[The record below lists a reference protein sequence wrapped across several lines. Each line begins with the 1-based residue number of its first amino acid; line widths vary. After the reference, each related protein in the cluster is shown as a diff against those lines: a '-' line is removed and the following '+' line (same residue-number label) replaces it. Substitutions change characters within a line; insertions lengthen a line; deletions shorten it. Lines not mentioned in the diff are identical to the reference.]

1 MATLSLGDNDDAPD
15 LLCDNCEEPEKPV
28 EKRCK
33 DCLQFL
39 CGPCAEFHRISCD
52 TKDHVLQSK
61 DELKNNEPAENA
73 RPLKCSKHH
82 ELIKFYCNTCQK
94 TICMSCSVLE
104 HKPHN
109 VVSLDDSASD
119 AKEEVENLL
128 KKVNKRVETISTG
141 IDVAVAKSQDITSRE
156 ESCKTQIEKFFT
168 QLHEEIDAEKQNLLA
183 ITASTTERQKSE
195 VEGPKKVLDLA
206 LSTCQNGVN
215 FAKHTLE
222 NGNDV
227 QLLNIKPTI
236 TQYLVNLKS
245 VEDDI
250 TPKVG
255 NPVRFLKRE
264 SPIQFCKQLIRDI
277 CSVEEVA
284 VCPAKCE
291 AKFLDPT
298 LKVGKKSVIVVTC
311 KDKEGRIISSGCGKD
326 QIEVTFNGVQQQNA
340 KISEKQD
347 GTHEIPFVINK
358 LGTLQFEAKINGLV
372 APGCSLEAE
381 VKWELSDVHGSGYLR
396 KNGQMVNCMSGEGD
410 VGKYCFRLGD
420 TSMTTGIVKYLKD
433 CLYISFIIPKGWRG
447 AVAAA
452 ARTGAD

>member
-82 ELIKFYCNTCQK
+82 ELVKFYCNTCQK

-347 GTHEIPFVINK
+347 GTHEIPFIINR

-372 APGCSLEAE
+372 APACSLDAE
-381 VKWELSDVHGSGYLR
+381 VKWELSDVHGNGYLR

>member
-1 MATLSLGDNDDAPD
+1 
-15 LLCDNCEEPEKPV
+15 
-28 EKRCK
+28 
-33 DCLQFL
+33 
-39 CGPCAEFHRISCD
+39 
-52 TKDHVLQSK
+52 
-61 DELKNNEPAENA
+61 
-73 RPLKCSKHH
+73 
-82 ELIKFYCNTCQK
+82 
-94 TICMSCSVLE
+94 MSCSVLE

-109 VVSLDDSASD
+109 VVSLEESASD

-128 KKVNKRVETISTG
+128 KKVNKRVETISVG

-156 ESCKTQIEKFFT
+156 ESCKTQIETFFT
-168 QLHEEIDAEKQNLLA
+168 QLHEEIDAEKQNMLA

-195 VEGPKKVLDLA
+195 VEEPKKVLDLA
-206 LSTCQNGVN
+206 LSTCQNGMN
-215 FAKHTLE
+215 FAKRTLE

-245 VEDDI
+245 VQDEI
-250 TPKVG
+250 TPKAG
-255 NPVRFLKRE
+255 NPVRFLKKE
-264 SPIQFCKQLIRDI
+264 SPIQFCKQSIRDI

-291 AKFLDPT
+291 AKFLDST
-298 LKVGKKSVIVVTC
+298 LKVGKRSAIVITC

-326 QIEVTFNGVQQQNA
+326 RIEVTFNGVQQQNA
-340 KISEKQD
+340 KILEKQD

-358 LGTLQFEAKINGLV
+358 LGLGTLQFEAKINGVV

-381 VKWELSDVHGSGYLR
+381 VKWQLSDDHGSGYLR
-396 KNGQMVNCMSGEGD
+396 KNEQMVNCMSGEGD

-420 TSMTTGIVKYLKD
+420 TPMTSGIVKYLKD
-433 CLYISFIIPKGWRG
+433 CLYVSFMIPKSWRG

-452 ARTGAD
+452 ARTRHPCAD